1 MPSMTETLIQY
12 NTNKHLLM
20 DWEIPAPAA
29 DLILWHEGYKASTGP
44 SSTLFNEAE
53 WEKYT
58 DSIIN
63 FANTNNFKTVGISI
77 IFGDD
82 GSTLPVN
89 GIDWINRFIQKAEHT
104 FKIGIDIGYE
114 SGADPVNDTKKFQS
128 MAETLAKIKAKKPLT
143 LGLNGEQKVVSKNAL
158 QFTHNFET
166 ALKAANV
173 NYDEFVILSTMK
185 PESGWQGVLLNGF
198 EFYSQQAPPDSLN
211 KLFNTHRNKPVEA
224 FKAFKNLVESGKTIA
239 KASDLPGPVTAP
251 VFAISRSDSNCLGG
265 QLATESKANKCGI
278 TDIFG
283 QWEWNEFEDF
293 LGLYNAHYPTTD
305 KIFVFQA
312 EQLPCDWITST
323 TDCSC

>member
-1 MPSMTETLIQY
+1 MTEILIQY
-12 NTNKHLLM
+12 NTNNHLLM
-20 DWEIPAPAA
+20 DWKIPAPAA

-44 SSTLFNEAE
+44 SSKLFNEAE

-63 FANTNNFKTVGISI
+63 FANTNNYKTVGISI

-158 QFTHNFET
+158 QFTHNFKT

-173 NYDEFVILSTMK
+173 NYDELVILSMMK
-185 PESGWQGVLLNGF
+185 PESGWQEVLLNGF
-198 EFYSQQAPPDSLN
+198 EFYSQQAPPDNLN
-211 KLFNTHRNKPVEA
+211 KLSTLTETSRVRPLKHSEILSNPAKP
-224 FKAFKNLVESGKTIA
+224 LRRPQT
-239 KASDLPGPVTAP
+239 
-251 VFAISRSDSNCLGG
+251 
-265 QLATESKANKCGI
+265 
-278 TDIFG
+278 
-283 QWEWNEFEDF
+283 F
-293 LGLYNAHYPTTD
+293 LGL
-305 KIFVFQA
+305 
-312 EQLPCDWITST
+312 
-323 TDCSC
+323 